1 MNKRI
6 NNSNLT
12 IINFSI
18 VTYFA
23 LLYVLNF
30 FKIDFVLI
38 GVLREVFTIP
48 FLLAQ
53 LLFLVV
59 GIIHLVRHK
68 TYLLTCISIML
79 LAINVIYTIGS
90 FF

>member
-1 MNKRI
+1 MDKRI
-6 NNSNLT
+6 NNSNLI

-18 VTYFA
+18 VAYFV
-23 LLYVLNF
+23 LLYVLDF

-38 GVLREVFTIP
+38 GVVREIFTIP

-53 LLFLVV
+53 LLFLVLGV
-59 GIIHLVRHK
+59 IHIIKHK
-68 TYLLTCISIML
+68 TYLLTFISIIL
-79 LAINVIYTIGS
+79 LAINATYTIGS

>member
-1 MNKRI
+1 MDKRI

-18 VTYFA
+18 VAYFI
-23 LLYVLNF
+23 LLYVLDF

-38 GVLREVFTIP
+38 GVVREIFTIP

-53 LLFLVV
+53 LLFLVLGV
-59 GIIHLVRHK
+59 IHIIKHK
-68 TYLLTCISIML
+68 TYLLTFISIIL
-79 LAINVIYTIGS
+79 LAINATYTIGS

>member
-1 MNKRI
+1 MDKRI

-18 VTYFA
+18 VAYFV
-23 LLYVLNF
+23 LLYVLDF

-38 GVLREVFTIP
+38 GVVREIFTIP

-53 LLFLVV
+53 LLFLVLGV
-59 GIIHLVRHK
+59 IHIIKHK
-68 TYLLTCISIML
+68 TYLLTFI
-79 LAINVIYTIGS
+79 
-90 FF
+90 

>member
-18 VTYFA
+18 VAYFA
-23 LLYVLNF
+23 LIYVLNF

-53 LLFLVV
+53 FLFLVL
-59 GIIHLVRHK
+59 GIIHLFKHK
-68 TYLLTCISIML
+68 TYLLTFISIIL

>member
-1 MNKRI
+1 MDKRI

-12 IINFSI
+12 IINFLI
-18 VTYFA
+18 VAYFV
-23 LLYVLNF
+23 LLYVLDF

-38 GVLREVFTIP
+38 GVVREIFTIP

-53 LLFLVV
+53 LLFLVLGV
-59 GIIHLVRHK
+59 IHIIKHK
-68 TYLLTCISIML
+68 TYLLTFISIIL
-79 LAINVIYTIGS
+79 LAINATYTIGS

>member
-1 MNKRI
+1 MDKRI

-18 VTYFA
+18 VAYFV
-23 LLYVLNF
+23 LLYVLDF

-38 GVLREVFTIP
+38 GVVREIFTIP

-53 LLFLVV
+53 LLFLVLGV
-59 GIIHLVRHK
+59 IHIIKHK
-68 TYLLTCISIML
+68 TYLLTFISMIL
-79 LAINVIYTIGS
+79 LAINATYTIGS